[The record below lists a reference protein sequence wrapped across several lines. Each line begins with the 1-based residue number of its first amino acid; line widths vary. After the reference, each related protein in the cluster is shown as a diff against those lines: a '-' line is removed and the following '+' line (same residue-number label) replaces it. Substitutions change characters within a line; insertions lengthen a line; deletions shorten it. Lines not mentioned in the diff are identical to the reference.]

1 MAHRAAPLATRST
14 GGLISAGA
22 GAAFAASQMTRPLK
36 PQWDVRPP
44 QGGIP
49 AWAQPS
55 SIRTRDA
62 PLTDDQ
68 PGRTVYHYND
78 ARCWRLR
85 FYQMNSRALTPIFQ
99 SSSRAVGAVRDALFG
114 PMCYFEPTRRMML
127 TTLVGAQRN
136 GIPYMT
142 IPEEEYMGHTW
153 K

>member
-68 PGRTVYHYND
+68 PGRTGLAAE
-78 ARCWRLR
+78 ARERADLVRQKHEALGVITEPQVPAPARVPTTQSRSCSILPTAHWR
-85 FYQMNSRALTPIFQ
+85 
-99 SSSRAVGAVRDALFG
+99 
-114 PMCYFEPTRRMML
+114 E
-127 TTLVGAQRN
+127 
-136 GIPYMT
+136 
-142 IPEEEYMGHTW
+142 
-153 K
+153 